1 MSTYLNNFPVNFNK
15 FSFRPT
21 TSSIVFT
28 HLNRL
33 SKTKST
39 GLDNI
44 SAKLIRECADIISG
58 PLCDL
63 FNKSLKSGIFPD
75 DWKCARV
82 IPLFKQG
89 DSSDLNNYRPI
100 SVISVVAKVFERI
113 VYDQLYNF
121 LSTEGIISDQQSGFR
136 SLHSTVSALLEA
148 TDSWAF
154 NIDRGYVNAVVFLDL
169 KKAFDTVDHEILLAK
184 MSRYGIQ
191 GTSLDWFKSYLTN
204 RTQRC
209 SVNGYLSDFSTL
221 KCGVPQGTILGPL
234 LFLVYIN
241 DLPNCLSFSIPRM
254 YADDTHITYAGSDL
268 HLIQYSLSH
277 DLEKLSKWLVCN
289 RLTLNATKTEFMVI
303 GSRQRLS
310 TLSDTLELSI
320 DKIMFQLK
328 ISLVQ
333 SHFDYCSL
341 VWGNCGKT
349 SSNKLQKLQNRAARV
364 ITSSSYDVD
373 VDSLFHNL
381 SWKELHSQRQ
391 IQKAF
396 MVFKSLNGL
405 VPEYLTSKFVTRNVS
420 NYALRDSANKLVVP
434 FPRTNYLKNSFSF
447 IGATLWNSLPYN
459 IRESRSLNQFK
470 RLLYQY
476 F

>member
-1 MSTYLNNFPVNFNK
+1 MSRRQNNQQVKLVKVNDIFIGNSNKISNTFNKHFATIGPKLACEIPSTSDEVSTYLNNFPVNFNK

-148 TDSWAF
+148 M
-154 NIDRGYVNAVVFLDL
+154 
-169 KKAFDTVDHEILLAK
+169 H
-184 MSRYGIQ
+184 
-191 GTSLDWFKSYLTN
+191 
-204 RTQRC
+204 
-209 SVNGYLSDFSTL
+209 
-221 KCGVPQGTILGPL
+221 
-234 LFLVYIN
+234 
-241 DLPNCLSFSIPRM
+241 
-254 YADDTHITYAGSDL
+254 
-268 HLIQYSLSH
+268 
-277 DLEKLSKWLVCN
+277 
-289 RLTLNATKTEFMVI
+289 
-303 GSRQRLS
+303 
-310 TLSDTLELSI
+310 
-320 DKIMFQLK
+320 
-328 ISLVQ
+328 
-333 SHFDYCSL
+333 
-341 VWGNCGKT
+341 
-349 SSNKLQKLQNRAARV
+349 
-364 ITSSSYDVD
+364 
-373 VDSLFHNL
+373 
-381 SWKELHSQRQ
+381 
-391 IQKAF
+391 
-396 MVFKSLNGL
+396 
-405 VPEYLTSKFVTRNVS
+405 
-420 NYALRDSANKLVVP
+420 
-434 FPRTNYLKNSFSF
+434 
-447 IGATLWNSLPYN
+447 
-459 IRESRSLNQFK
+459 
-470 RLLYQY
+470 
-476 F
+476 